1 LKKNLKSHL
10 TYCYYLS
17 SIYNFNRY
25 QKTLGEHDTCI
36 GDVHNM
42 MANVLF
48 LQEKKDEALIHYEQ
62 SVKIYKLN
70 SENPL
75 AIAQGL
81 NNIAIILKSK
91 GELEKA
97 LEYYQESLK
106 IKKSSLEENSPSI
119 ASTLNNIASLYQE
132 KELYEDAL
140 VYCQVRI

>member
-1 LKKNLKSHL
+1 
-10 TYCYYLS
+10 
-17 SIYNFNRY
+17 
-25 QKTLGEHDTCI
+25 
-36 GDVHNM
+36 

-48 LQEKKDEALIHYEQ
+48 LQEKKDDALLHYEK
-62 SVKIYKLN
+62 SIKIYKLN

-91 GELEKA
+91 GEIEKA

-119 ASTLNNIASLYQE
+119 ASTLNNIASLYQQ
-132 KELYEDAL
+132 KKQYEEAL
-140 VYCQVRI
+140 VYCQVGVICRKI